1 MLDFESRF
9 SWSTK
14 IYLMHTYFIKGRTR
28 NSNKVNKRRKWAF
41 VTINKCNT
49 KVSFKLYWEVLLK
62 RQPKTCVLTRVNTMS
77 PKFGHTI
84 HYSYCDTNNNSHFQS
99 RFEEIWSSEHSQGLH
114 QKDYCIEFHSG
125 VTFSLKVLEVIE
137 VIKQWVA
144 SCSLLLHYFLLM
156 VIPLQFCSLW

>member
-9 SWSTK
+9 CSSTK

-28 NSNKVNKRRKWAF
+28 NSNNVNKRRKWAF

-62 RQPKTCVLTRVNTMS
+62 RQPKTCVLTQVTTINDYLWLQWAQSLVTQYTKAIVIRTTTAIFKAVFKKYEAQSTVNM
-77 PKFGHTI
+77 KLRA
-84 HYSYCDTNNNSHFQS
+84 QS
-99 RFEEIWSSEHSQGLH
+99 IYSSEHSQGLH

-125 VTFSLKVLEVIE
+125 VTF
-137 VIKQWVA
+137 
-144 SCSLLLHYFLLM
+144 
-156 VIPLQFCSLW
+156 